1 MLIDDVLGEGVKPP
15 LFFESML
22 MRVVHCATIAPNRCG
37 LYGTARDLVNAE
49 LKQGIDAGFLDVVPV
64 TNQGV
69 TINGMMEGYP
79 KVKDPMLKPKSYE
92 WAKKADVYIR
102 HSYIPVELQNIGK
115 PLFLALHGRPE
126 SSFRLE
132 IETKQPIMST
142 IFKRGQDKRY
152 KGFLCFWKEF
162 MVPWQLVVPRE
173 KLFYI
178 PAPVDLDYYN
188 PKGDIFNLK
197 EKAGNPNILI
207 ADIWREDIIPLNL
220 IYAVAIF
227 QQKYCKT
234 AKLHV
239 LALQG
244 KKLKAMIGTLVGLKN
259 IGVLGGVIPMTKK
272 INNFYRAVDMVITPH
287 TIATR
292 TVREP
297 LACGIPVVAGA
308 GNRYTPYKASH
319 LDIDAYAKAINECW
333 EDLKSDRKAI
343 KDMAR
348 KTAEI
353 AFNPKNTGEAM
364 KKVLEKIA

>member
-1 MLIDDVLGEGVKPP
+1 
-15 LFFESML
+15 

-37 LYGTARDLVNAE
+37 LYGTAKDLASAE
-49 LKQGIDAGFLDVVPV
+49 IKYGIDAGFLDVTPAIH
-64 TNQGV
+64 QGA
-69 TINGMMEGYP
+69 TINGMIEGYP
-79 KVKDPMLKPKSYE
+79 KVKDKTLQPKSFE
-92 WAKKADVYIR
+92 WARKADAYIR
-102 HSYIPVELQNIGK
+102 HSYIPVELQGRGK
-115 PLFLALHGRPE
+115 PLILALHGRPE

-132 IETKQPIMST
+132 TEMKQAIMST

-162 MVPWQLVVPRE
+162 MVPWQLVVPKE
-173 KLFYI
+173 KLFYV

-188 PKGDIFNLK
+188 PKGDIFPI
-197 EKAGNPNILI
+197 EKQKIGSPNILI

-220 IYAVAIF
+220 LYAATIF

-234 AKLHV
+234 AKVHI
-239 LALQG
+239 LAMDG
-244 KKLKAMIGTLVGLKN
+244 KNLKCLVGTLAGMKRS
-259 IGVLGGVIPMTKK
+259 GVLGGVSPLTKK
-272 INNFYRAVDMVITPH
+272 INDFYRAMDMVITPH

-297 LACGIPVVAGA
+297 LACGVPIVGGA

-319 LDIDAYAKAINECW
+319 LDVTAYAEAINECW
-333 EDLKSDRKAI
+333 EDIKSDRKSV

-353 AFNPKNTGEAM
+353 AFNFDNTGKAM
-364 KKVLEKIA
+364 KSVLEKIA